1 MLLAHTAAEAAESI
15 KPSVLVLS
23 GSAFSE
29 DPKGRSVFAS
39 QLKKEYSGD
48 IELRLIP
55 THRENVRAAARAVAL
70 DRLLNEPLS
79 LAL

>member
-1 MLLAHTAAEAAESI
+1 M
-15 KPSVLVLS
+15 LS

-29 DPKGRSVFAS
+29 DQKGRSIFAAE
-39 QLKKEYSGD
+39 LKKEYPAD

-70 DRLLNEPLS
+70 DRLLNTP
-79 LAL
+79 LALVPEEVVN